1 LGVLSRKESLDYLN
15 KSEFCIYPSKIE
27 TIGLGIVEALFLE
40 KKVICS
46 NIDCLREIVSPSL
59 TFDPNSPEEI
69 AKSIITALTN
79 SLPPSK
85 ILIEN
90 KIDDFVFLL
99 KDISR

>member
-1 LGVLSRKESLDYLN
+1 
-15 KSEFCIYPSKIE
+15 
-27 TIGLGIVEALFLE
+27 
-40 KKVICS
+40 
-46 NIDCLREIVSPSL
+46 L